1 MKKKYLIISI
11 CVLSSACSDGSNS
24 EEKKSPSLPIT
35 ESGITE
41 SSSERFHKHNDT
53 PSLLAESSTYI
64 HPEHLKPFLGDL
76 DEMKERR
83 VIRALVTYSKTDFF
97 IHNGQIKGLQ
107 PELLQQYEKE
117 LNKNVNKPTEKIR
130 IAYIPVKF
138 NQLIPALNAGLGDI
152 SAALLTQTSE
162 RKKIVN
168 FTETDNPT
176 ISEVLI
182 SHRNAPQVKTIE
194 ELAGKTVY
202 VLKNSSYAEH
212 LYKLN
217 AKLST
222 SAPINIIEADDKLLT
237 EDIIEIINAGIFDY
251 TFADDYKA
259 KLWAEIMPN
268 IKVNQEI
275 KLSENNS
282 VGWAIRKG
290 SPLLQADLNRFAT
303 KAKSGTL
310 LGNILIKRYLRSDRW
325 ISNPLLH
332 SDKDN
337 LIKLMPIFKK
347 YAKTYELDPIALAA
361 QGYQESKLNQSTM
374 SHKGAVGIMQIM
386 PATALDKNVA
396 ITNIDKTENN
406 IHAGTKYMA
415 FLRDRYFADPAISSI
430 DQFLL
435 SLAAYNAGPSN
446 VRKMRKLTT
455 ELGLDPNKWFGN
467 VEIAAGKIIG
477 SETVQYVSNIYK
489 YYLAYS
495 SSKSLLTER
504 ESLLEKV
511 NVK

>member
-1 MKKKYLIISI
+1 MKNKCLIISL
-11 CVLSSACSDGSNS
+11 CVLSSACSDGTNS
-24 EEKKSPSLPIT
+24 EEQKSPSLPIT
-35 ESGITE
+35 KSNITE
-41 SSSERFHKHNDT
+41 INSET
-53 PSLLAESSTYI
+53 LQGQVSPSSLLAESSSYI
-64 HPEHLKPFLGDL
+64 HPEHLKPFFGDL

-117 LNKNVNKPTEKIR
+117 LNKNVKKPTEKIR
-130 IAYIPVKF
+130 IAYVPVKF

-168 FTETDNPT
+168 FTATDNPT

-182 SHRNAPQVKTIE
+182 SHSAAPQIKNIE

-202 VLKNSSYAEH
+202 ILKNSSYAEH
-212 LYKLN
+212 LHELN
-217 AKLST
+217 DKLST
-222 SAPINIIEADDKLLT
+222 STPINIIEADEKLLT

-259 KLWAEIMPN
+259 TLWAEIMPS
-268 IKVNQEI
+268 IKVNHEI

-282 VGWAIRKG
+282 VGWAIRKD
-290 SPLLQADLNRFAT
+290 SILLQADLNRFAT

-310 LGNILIKRYLRSDRW
+310 LGNILIKRYLRSDQW

-332 SDKDN
+332 SDKDK
-337 LIKLMPIFKK
+337 LIKLIPIFKK
-347 YAKTYELDPIALAA
+347 YAQTYELDPIALAA
-361 QGYQESKLNQSTM
+361 QGYQESKLNQSTI

-386 PATALDKNVA
+386 PATALDRNVA
-396 ITNIDKTENN
+396 IKNIDKTENN
-406 IHAGTKYMA
+406 IHAGAKYMA
-415 FLRDRYFADPAISSI
+415 FLRDRYFSAPDISPI

-435 SLAAYNAGPSN
+435 SLAAYNAGPAN

-467 VEIAAGKIIG
+467 VEVAAGKIIG
-477 SETVQYVSNIYK
+477 RETVQYVSNIYK

-504 ESLLEKV
+504 EMLLKKV
-511 NVK
+511 IVR